1 MEVRVAIADSQ
12 PAIAV
17 PGASPQGEKREKEKI
32 KRKYSLTRAIHLLA
46 NQRKLDGIE
55 LEMHQEA
62 VKEVQD
68 RGGAIG
74 GLGVPSL
81 MFEKRADLVAGT
93 DTAGGHTVPTSTESL
108 IPILRPRMRVESL
121 GATVLSGLSG
131 NLDFPKQDGAS
142 VAVWEGETDENAQ
155 SDATFKKLTMSPKRV
170 GAFTKFSKQLLA
182 QSSISVE
189 NFVRNDL
196 EIAIALAVD
205 AAAING
211 SGAGNQPTGLLNTT
225 GIGSVAIG
233 ANGGAATRNQLVD
246 LESAIAAENAD
257 EGVLA
262 FLTTPGVRGALRK
275 TKTDAG
281 SGIFVWGEMANTLL
295 GYNAQVSTQVPS
307 NLTKGSGTNLHA
319 MLFGDFSKLVLGNWA
334 GLDIV
339 IDPYTLA
346 TQAMVKVTVN
356 SWWDIMVRYPKAFSA
371 IKDIA
376 V

>member
-1 MEVRVAIADSQ
+1 
-12 PAIAV
+12 
-17 PGASPQGEKREKEKI
+17 
-32 KRKYSLTRAIHLLA
+32 
-46 NQRKLDGIE
+46 
-55 LEMHQEA
+55 
-62 VKEVQD
+62 
-68 RGGAIG
+68 
-74 GLGVPSL
+74 